1 MGKQLAK
8 RKVIEI
14 IITIII
20 TIIIIIII
28 IIEGKRDNEKEQE

>member
-20 TIIIIIII
+20 II